1 MLVKIRNSM
10 INIKH
15 INSIEDDLYDIPEE
29 EKHSDKNVP
38 VC

>member
-1 MLVKIRNSM
+1 MLVKIKSLG
-10 INIKH
+10 ILKH
-15 INSIEDDLYDIPEE
+15 INSNEDDLYDIPEE